1 LSSLS
6 FFRNSACTSQ
16 LLHYWWWKKVAN
28 WTYNSLEETVR

>member
-16 LLHYWWWKKVAN
+16 LLHYWWWKKGSKLDLQFT
-28 WTYNSLEETVR
+28 WRDC